1 MQIGIDNS
9 ICLDEQMPKL
19 GMEKIRKQQLIDATL
34 SCIEQHGLQGSTIMK
49 ISKAAGVSSGII
61 SHYFGGKFA
70 LLKETTIYL
79 LEQLRRDFL
88 TEVKAQ
94 GELGDTFDARQ
105 YHYQRVMG
113 IITANF
119 SVAQRS
125 NRAAIAW
132 LSFWVQSMH
141 SEELS
146 QLQRVN
152 NARLES
158 NLRYS
163 FKAIL
168 QPEYVDLAADMMAAQ
183 IDGQWL
189 RCALAQ
195 SGDERFAAAAKQCR
209 NLLDNLIS
217 KYQ

>member
-1 MQIGIDNS
+1 
-9 ICLDEQMPKL
+9 MPKL
-19 GMEKIRKQQLIDATL
+19 GMEKIRKQQLIEATL
-34 SCIEQHGLQGSTIMK
+34 LCIEQHGLHDTTIMK
-49 ISKAAGVSSGII
+49 ISKMAGVSSGII

-79 LEQLRRDFL
+79 LTQLRSDFL
-88 TEVKAQ
+88 TEMSKQAPSQSAFNVSQ
-94 GELGDTFDARQ
+94 F
-105 YHYQRVMG
+105 HYQRILG
-113 IITANF
+113 IIAANF

-141 SEELS
+141 SDELS

-152 NARLES
+152 SARLES

-163 FKAIL
+163 LRALLPSKH
-168 QPEYVDLAADMMAAQ
+168 VKSAADMMAAQ

-189 RCALAQ
+189 RCALAH
-195 SGDERFAAAAKQCR
+195 SGDEQFAAAAEQCKK
-209 NLLDNLIS
+209 LLDRLLAAH
-217 KYQ
+217 Q